1 MNTNAKQLNNTP
13 DGEDR
18 FSALIS
24 NSSAV
29 RALAASVEGT
39 LGPKGLN
46 CMLVDRFGGVTIT
59 NDGSTILSRVEA
71 NHPAAGM
78 LVQAAEAQDAEVGDG
93 TTTTAVLAGAL
104 LSEGVEQIMRG
115 VPVAKVIEGM
125 RAGIVRALEVIDS
138 LTKEVSGFDDP
149 LLWQAAYI
157 SARGM
162 KDIADLVVEAARL
175 AGMEQLRECGWH
187 LAEIVE
193 AEEGAKNQVFSGL
206 IIKKERLN
214 RMMPRSIDN
223 ARVLVIDDSLE
234 PEHLEDDALGTESGF
249 SRYMAIQEEFKES
262 VNKIVKLGIGLVV
275 AHKSVSDAAE
285 EILTDAGVMVIR
297 RASSR
302 DIIRI
307 AEHTGAKIIKR
318 TGLSRPPQEIQE
330 FLGACA
336 RVYGDERLEHTRIEG
351 GQGRPAATILV
362 GAATR
367 EVKEERERIARDAAS
382 AVQSV
387 LLSGVVPG
395 GGAAEIAAARE
406 ILALRDETGGMASY
420 GVDCVTEALRRP
432 LSQIVTNA
440 GFNPLEKVEDVIA
453 AQSEKRCASL
463 GINCDTGEVS
473 DMYALGVVDPAKVKT
488 AAICTA
494 AEIAE
499 AILRINVIIKRRD
512 NTPIAPHADIPAGG

>member
-1 MNTNAKQLNNTP
+1 MNTNAKQLNKAP

-18 FSALIS
+18 FSALVS
-24 NSSAV
+24 NASAV

-59 NDGSTILSRVEA
+59 NDGSTILGRVEA

-78 LVQAAEAQDAEVGDG
+78 LVQAAEAQDKEVGDG

-104 LSEGVEQIMRG
+104 LAGGVEQVTRG

-125 RAGIVRALEVIDS
+125 RAGITRALEVIAS
-138 LTKEVSGFDDP
+138 LTKEATGFDDP
-149 LLWQAAYI
+149 ILWQAAFI
-157 SARGM
+157 SAREM

-175 AGMEQLRECGWH
+175 AGMEQLREPGWR

-193 AEEGAKNQVFSGL
+193 AEEGAENQVFSGL
-206 IIKKERLN
+206 IIKKERMN
-214 RMMPRSIDN
+214 KMMPRSLEN
-223 ARVLVIDDSLE
+223 ARVLMIDDALE
-234 PEHLEDDALGTESGF
+234 PEQVENDALGTESGF
-249 SRYMAIQEEFKES
+249 ARYMALQEEFKA
-262 VNKIVKLGIGLVV
+262 NLRKIVELGTGLVV

-285 EILTDAGVMVIR
+285 EILTNAGIMVIR
-297 RASSR
+297 RASSK

-318 TGLSRPPQEIQE
+318 TGLLRPLPELQE
-330 FLGACA
+330 FLGTCS

-351 GQGRPAATILV
+351 GGGRAAATILV

-367 EVKEERERIARDAAS
+367 EVKEERERIACDAAS

-406 ILALRDETGGMASY
+406 VFALRDKTAGMASY

-453 AQSEKRCASL
+453 AQSQKKCASL
-463 GINCDTGEVS
+463 GINCDTGEVA
-473 DMYALGVVDPAKVKT
+473 DMYALGVVDAARVKT

-494 AEIAE
+494 AEVAE
-499 AILRINVIIKRRD
+499 AILRINIIIKRRD
-512 NTPIAPHADIPAGG
+512 DAAPQTANLPAGG